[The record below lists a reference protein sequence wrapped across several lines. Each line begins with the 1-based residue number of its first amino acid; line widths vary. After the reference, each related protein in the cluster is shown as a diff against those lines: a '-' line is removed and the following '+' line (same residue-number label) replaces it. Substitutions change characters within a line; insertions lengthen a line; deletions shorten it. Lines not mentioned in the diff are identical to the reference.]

1 MKTFLQGLSKGLDVT
16 TSLNTENKEL
26 LRILESLKAISKYH
40 NKFYLN
46 NNFVI
51 GKLDI
56 AQNATGYLNAYDER
70 FTKDLLIQN
79 RDLNVAHLGDIVLAK
94 ILKSKKDRVYA
105 KILAVLVMANATS
118 VVYTK
123 RFGNVVLGVNIQN
136 GLSLNLRASQKSLK
150 ALPDGSV
157 LKINNL
163 NNEIIEVLGVL
174 SDPSVDE
181 KISLSIYN
189 KQDDFALACE
199 NEARAYGDSVDI
211 SMYKERVDLSDLA
224 FCSIDPDDAKDYDD
238 AIFYD
243 EKENAL
249 YVAIA
254 DVSEYVQNHSATD
267 KAAKFRGFSI
277 YFPHKCVPMLPRN
290 LSENICSLKPDA
302 YRLAFIF
309 KLSFDVNFNVIKDE
323 LFEGLI
329 KSRARLTY
337 GLVDEVLKGK
347 KHLQNQNIQNFL
359 LKLAKITEILRQ
371 KRLLKGFDFRSKE
384 LKMSLDE
391 AGLVK
396 STHYESDTPSH
407 ALIEDCML
415 LANIAAAKRINQGIF
430 RNHEPADMKK
440 ILYLI
445 DDLAA
450 LGINA
455 TYESDLAKMIAKIQA
470 KADEIGI
477 REDVDKLIIKA
488 QKRAQYNNFSS
499 GHFGLGF
506 DTYTHFTS
514 PIRRYSDLILHRLLK
529 AKLKND
535 EKLFNYLLETTQG
548 LCESLNVLEREADKV
563 AFDFMD
569 RKFARWASANIG
581 NSFICYISQ
590 VSEPLVAILDD
601 EIKGA
606 RIFLPNYSCEILTK
620 VLVRIVSSDIASTK
634 IIGKVIK
641 KLS

>member
-1 MKTFLQGLSKGLDVT
+1 MKTFLQGLSKGIDA
-16 TSLNTENKEL
+16 SLNTENKEL

-56 AQNATGYLNAYDER
+56 SQNATGYLNAYDER
-70 FTKDLLIQN
+70 FKKDLLIQN
-79 RDLNVAHLGDIVLAK
+79 RDLNAAHLGDIVLAK

-123 RFGNVVLGVNIQN
+123 RFGNVMLGVNIQN

-189 KQDDFALACE
+189 KQDNFALACE

-224 FCSIDPDDAKDYDD
+224 FCTIDPDDAKDYDD

-254 DVSEYVQNHSATD
+254 DVSEYVQAYSATD

-499 GHFGLGF
+499 WHFGLGF

-590 VSEPLVAILDD
+590 ASEPLVAILDD

>member
-1 MKTFLQGLSKGLDVT
+1 MKTFLQGLSKGLDAT
-16 TSLNTENKEL
+16 GLNTENKEL

-56 AQNATGYLNAYDER
+56 SQNATGYLNAYDER
-70 FTKDLLIQN
+70 FKKDLLIQN
-79 RDLNVAHLGDIVLAK
+79 RDLNAAHLGDIVLAK

-157 LKINNL
+157 LKINNS

-174 SDPSVDE
+174 SDSSVDE

-199 NEARAYGDSVDI
+199 NEARAYGDSIDI
-211 SMYKERVDLSDLA
+211 NMYKERVDLSDLA

-347 KHLQNQNIQNFL
+347 KYLPNQNIQNFL
-359 LKLAKITEILRQ
+359 LKLAKITEILRK

-415 LANIAAAKRINQGIF
+415 LANIAAAKRIKQGIF

-535 EKLFNYLLETTQG
+535 EKLFNYLLENTQG

-590 VSEPLVAILDD
+590 ASEPLVAILDD

>member
-1 MKTFLQGLSKGLDVT
+1 MKTFLQGLSKGIDA
-16 TSLNTENKEL
+16 SLNTENKEL

-56 AQNATGYLNAYDER
+56 SQNATGYLNAYDER
-70 FTKDLLIQN
+70 FKKDLLIQN
-79 RDLNVAHLGDIVLAK
+79 RDLNAAHLGDIVLAK
-94 ILKSKKDRVYA
+94 ILKSNKDRVYA

-254 DVSEYVQNHSATD
+254 DVSEYVQNHSAID

-323 LFEGLI
+323 LFEGVI

-477 REDVDKLIIKA
+477 REDV
-488 QKRAQYNNFSS
+488 
-499 GHFGLGF
+499 
-506 DTYTHFTS
+506 
-514 PIRRYSDLILHRLLK
+514 
-529 AKLKND
+529 
-535 EKLFNYLLETTQG
+535 
-548 LCESLNVLEREADKV
+548 
-563 AFDFMD
+563 
-569 RKFARWASANIG
+569 
-581 NSFICYISQ
+581 
-590 VSEPLVAILDD
+590 
-601 EIKGA
+601 
-606 RIFLPNYSCEILTK
+606 
-620 VLVRIVSSDIASTK
+620 
-634 IIGKVIK
+634 
-641 KLS
+641 

>member
-1 MKTFLQGLSKGLDVT
+1 MKTFLQGLSKGIDA
-16 TSLNTENKEL
+16 SLNTENKEL

-56 AQNATGYLNAYDER
+56 SQNATGYLNAYDER
-70 FTKDLLIQN
+70 FKKDLLIQN
-79 RDLNVAHLGDIVLAK
+79 RDLNAAHLGDIVLAK

-254 DVSEYVQNHSATD
+254 DVSEYVQAYSATD

-323 LFEGLI
+323 LFEGVI

-347 KHLQNQNIQNFL
+347 KNLPNQNIQNFL
-359 LKLAKITEILRQ
+359 LKLAKITEILRK

-488 QKRAQYNNFSS
+488 QKRAQYNTFSS

-535 EKLFNYLLETTQG
+535 EKLFNYLLENTQG

-590 VSEPLVAILDD
+590 ASEPLVAILDD

>member
-56 AQNATGYLNAYDER
+56 SQNATGYLNAYDER
-70 FTKDLLIQN
+70 FKKDLLIQN
-79 RDLNVAHLGDIVLAK
+79 RDLNTAHLGDIVLAK

-189 KQDDFALACE
+189 KQDNFALACE

-224 FCSIDPDDAKDYDD
+224 FCTIDPDDAKDYDD

-254 DVSEYVQNHSATD
+254 DVSEYVQAYSATD

-329 KSRARLTY
+329 KSHARLTY

-347 KHLQNQNIQNFL
+347 KHLENQNIQNFL
-359 LKLAKITEILRQ
+359 LKLAKITEILRK

-488 QKRAQYNNFSS
+488 QKRAQYNTFSS

>member
-1 MKTFLQGLSKGLDVT
+1 MKEFLRNLAFGVRADEVSSDFKQ
-16 TSLNTENKEL
+16 L
-26 LRILESLKAISKYH
+26 LRELFESKIISEH
-40 NKFYLN
+40 RGKFYLN
-46 NNFVI
+46 NGFVF
-51 GKLDI
+51 GKIDI
-56 AQNATGYLNAYDER
+56 SSKGTGFLRPFDESFER
-70 FTKDLLIQN
+70 DLLVEA
-79 RDLNVAHLGDIVLAK
+79 RDLKGANYADIVACKLIPIKKRRPSAKVILVLA
-94 ILKSKKDRVYA
+94 R
-105 KILAVLVMANATS
+105 ANATS
-118 VVYTK
+118 IVITK
-123 RFGNVVLGVNIQN
+123 RYGDAVLGM
-136 GLSLNLRASQKSLK
+136 NLKTALTTPLKASQKSLK
-150 ALPDGSV
+150 ALPIGSV
-157 LKINNL
+157 LKIDNKDNA
-163 NNEIIEVLGVL
+163 IIEVLGHIDDE
-174 SDPSVDE
+174 SIDE
-181 KISLSIYN
+181 KISLALFN
-189 KQDDFALACE
+189 KNDEFSALCYDEASANGDF
-199 NEARAYGDSVDI
+199 VDA
-211 SMYKERVDLSDLA
+211 SMYPQRVDLRDKA
-224 FCSIDPDDAKDYDD
+224 FCTIDPVDAKDFDD

-243 EKENAL
+243 KAQNTL
-249 YVAIA
+249 FVAIA
-254 DVSEYVQNHSATD
+254 DVSEYVFAFSATD
-267 KAAKFRGFSI
+267 KEARNRGFSI
-277 YFPHKCVPMLPRN
+277 YFPHKAVPMLPRN

-347 KHLQNQNIQNFL
+347 KHLPNQNIQNFL

-590 VSEPLVAILDD
+590 ASEPLIAILDD

>member
-16 TSLNTENKEL
+16 GLNTENKEL

-56 AQNATGYLNAYDER
+56 SQNATGYLNAYDER
-70 FTKDLLIQN
+70 FKKDLLIQN
-79 RDLNVAHLGDIVLAK
+79 RDLNAAHLGDIVLAK

-189 KQDDFALACE
+189 KQDNFALACE

-224 FCSIDPDDAKDYDD
+224 FCTIDPDDAKDYDD

-254 DVSEYVQNHSATD
+254 DVSEYVQAYSATD

-323 LFEGLI
+323 LFEGVI

-347 KHLQNQNIQNFL
+347 KNLPNQNIQNFL
-359 LKLAKITEILRQ
+359 LKLAKITEILRK

-488 QKRAQYNNFSS
+488 QKRAQYNTFSS

-535 EKLFNYLLETTQG
+535 EKLFNYLLETTQE

-569 RKFARWASANIG
+569 RKFARWANANIG

-590 VSEPLVAILDD
+590 ASEPLVAILDD

>member
-1 MKTFLQGLSKGLDVT
+1 MKTFLQGLSKGLDAT
-16 TSLNTENKEL
+16 GLNTENKEL

-56 AQNATGYLNAYDER
+56 SQNATGYLNAYDER
-70 FTKDLLIQN
+70 FKKDLLIQN
-79 RDLNVAHLGDIVLAK
+79 RDLNAAHLGDIVLAK

-189 KQDDFALACE
+189 KQDNFALACE

-224 FCSIDPDDAKDYDD
+224 FCTIDPDDAKDYDD

-347 KHLQNQNIQNFL
+347 KHLPNQNIQNFL

-590 VSEPLVAILDD
+590 ASEPLVAILDD

-620 VLVRIVSSDIASTK
+620 VLVRIISSDIASTK

>member
-1 MKTFLQGLSKGLDVT
+1 MKTFLQGLSKGLDAT
-16 TSLNTENKEL
+16 GLNTENKEL

-56 AQNATGYLNAYDER
+56 SQNATGYLNAYDER
-70 FTKDLLIQN
+70 FKKDLLIQN
-79 RDLNVAHLGDIVLAK
+79 RDLNAAHLGDIVLAK

-224 FCSIDPDDAKDYDD
+224 FCTIDPDDAKDYDD

-254 DVSEYVQNHSATD
+254 DVSEYVQAYSATD

-347 KHLQNQNIQNFL
+347 KNLPNQNIQNFL
-359 LKLAKITEILRQ
+359 LKLAKITEILRK

-488 QKRAQYNNFSS
+488 QKRAQYNTFSS

-535 EKLFNYLLETTQG
+535 EKLFNYLLENTQG

>member
-1 MKTFLQGLSKGLDVT
+1 MKTFLQSLSDSGANVNNL
-16 TSLNTENKEL
+16 SAENKEL
-26 LRILESLKAISKYH
+26 LRILESLKAISNHNNKY
-40 NKFYLN
+40 YLN

-56 AQNATGYLNAYDER
+56 SQNATGYLSAYNSR
-70 FTKDLLIQN
+70 FKKDLLIQN
-79 RDLNVAHLGDIVLAK
+79 RDLNAAHLGDIVLAK

-123 RFGNVVLGVNIQN
+123 RFGSTVLGVNVQN
-136 GLSLNLRASQKSLK
+136 GLNVSLRASQKSLK
-150 ALPDGSV
+150 ALPDGAV
-157 LKINNL
+157 LKINNI

-174 SDPSVDE
+174 NEPSVDE

-189 KQDDFALACE
+189 KNDEFSELCE
-199 NEARAYGDSVDI
+199 NEAKAYGNKVDP
-211 SMYKERVDLSDLA
+211 SMYEKRKDLSDLT
-224 FCSIDPDDAKDYDD
+224 FCTIDPDDAKDYDD
-238 AIFYD
+238 AIYYD

-254 DVSEYVQNHSATD
+254 DVSEYVQNYSATD
-267 KAAKFRGFSI
+267 KEAKFRGFSI
-277 YFPHKCVPMLPRN
+277 YFPHKSVPMLPRA
-290 LSENICSLKPDA
+290 LSENICSLKPDL
-302 YRLAFIF
+302 YRLSFIF
-309 KLSFDVNFNVIKDE
+309 KLSFDENFNVIKDE
-323 LFEGLI
+323 LFDGII
-329 KSRARLTY
+329 KSHARLTY
-337 GLVDEVLKGK
+337 GLVDEILKGK
-347 KHLQNQNIQNFL
+347 KHLENLKIEKWL

-391 AGLVK
+391 AGFIK
-396 STHYESDTPSH
+396 STHFESDTPSH

-415 LANIAAAKRINQGIF
+415 LANTAAAKRINQGIF
-430 RNHEPADMKK
+430 RNHAPADIKK
-440 ILYLI
+440 ISHLL

-455 TYESDLAKMIAKIQA
+455 VYESNLAKMIAKIQT
-470 KADEIGI
+470 KADEMGI

-488 QKRAQYNNFSS
+488 QKRAQYDNFSS

-514 PIRRYSDLILHRLLK
+514 PIRRYSDLCLHRLLK
-529 AKLKND
+529 AKLKGD
-535 EKLFNYLLETTQG
+535 EKLFKYLLESMQG
-548 LCESLNVLEREADKV
+548 ICERLNILEREADKV

-569 RKFARWASANIG
+569 RKFARWASENIG
-581 NSFICYISQ
+581 KCFICYISEAGQ
-590 VSEPLVAILDD
+590 PLIARLDD
-601 EIKGA
+601 KLKGA
-606 RIFLPNYSCEILTK
+606 RIFVPNYSCEILTK
-620 VLVRIVSSDIASTK
+620 VLVKIVSSDIASTK
-634 IIGKVIK
+634 IIGKVVE

>member
-1 MKTFLQGLSKGLDVT
+1 MKTFLQGLSKGLDA
-16 TSLNTENKEL
+16 SLNTENKEL

-56 AQNATGYLNAYDER
+56 SQNATGYLNAYDER
-70 FTKDLLIQN
+70 FKKDLLIQN
-79 RDLNVAHLGDIVLAK
+79 RDLNAAHLGDIVLAK

-347 KHLQNQNIQNFL
+347 KYLPNQNIQNFL

-415 LANIAAAKRINQGIF
+415 LANIAAAKRINKGIF

-590 VSEPLVAILDD
+590 ASEPLVAILDD

>member
-1 MKTFLQGLSKGLDVT
+1 MKTFLQGLSKGLDAT
-16 TSLNTENKEL
+16 GLNTENKEL

-56 AQNATGYLNAYDER
+56 SQNATGYLNAYDER
-70 FTKDLLIQN
+70 FKKDLLIQN
-79 RDLNVAHLGDIVLAK
+79 RDLNAAHLGDIVLAK

-224 FCSIDPDDAKDYDD
+224 FCTIDPDDAKDYDD

-290 LSENICSLKPDA
+290 LSENICSLKPDV

-347 KHLQNQNIQNFL
+347 KNLPNQNIQNFL
-359 LKLAKITEILRQ
+359 LKLAKITEILRK

-529 AKLKND
+529 ATLKND

-620 VLVRIVSSDIASTK
+620 VLVRIISSDIASTK

>member
-1 MKTFLQGLSKGLDVT
+1 MKTFLQGLSKGLDAT
-16 TSLNTENKEL
+16 GLNTENKEL

-56 AQNATGYLNAYDER
+56 SQNATGYLNAYDER
-70 FTKDLLIQN
+70 FKKDLLIQN
-79 RDLNVAHLGDIVLAK
+79 RDLNAAHLGDIVLAK

-123 RFGNVVLGVNIQN
+123 RFGNVVFGVNIQN

-224 FCSIDPDDAKDYDD
+224 FCTIDPDDAKDYDD

-254 DVSEYVQNHSATD
+254 DVSEYVQAYSATD

-309 KLSFDVNFNVIKDE
+309 KLSFDVNFNVLKDE
-323 LFEGLI
+323 LFEGII

-347 KHLQNQNIQNFL
+347 KNLPNQNIQNFL

-488 QKRAQYNNFSS
+488 QKRAQYNTFSS

-590 VSEPLVAILDD
+590 ASEPLVAILDD

-620 VLVRIVSSDIASTK
+620 VLVRIISSDIASTK

>member
-1 MKTFLQGLSKGLDVT
+1 MKTFLQGLSKGLDAT
-16 TSLNTENKEL
+16 GLNTENKEL

-56 AQNATGYLNAYDER
+56 SQNATGYLNAYDER
-70 FTKDLLIQN
+70 FKKDLLIQN
-79 RDLNVAHLGDIVLAK
+79 RDLNAAHLGDIVLAK

-189 KQDDFALACE
+189 KQDNFALACE

-224 FCSIDPDDAKDYDD
+224 FCTIDPDDAKDYDD

-254 DVSEYVQNHSATD
+254 DVSEYVQAYSATD

-309 KLSFDVNFNVIKDE
+309 KLSFDVNFNVLKDE
-323 LFEGLI
+323 LFEGII

-347 KHLQNQNIQNFL
+347 KNLPNQNIQNFL
-359 LKLAKITEILRQ
+359 LKLAKITEILRK

-488 QKRAQYNNFSS
+488 QKRAQYNTFSS

-590 VSEPLVAILDD
+590 ASEPLVAILDD

>member
-1 MKTFLQGLSKGLDVT
+1 MKTFLQGLSKGLDAT
-16 TSLNTENKEL
+16 GLNTENKEL

-56 AQNATGYLNAYDER
+56 SQNATGYLNAYDER
-70 FTKDLLIQN
+70 FKKDLLIQN
-79 RDLNVAHLGDIVLAK
+79 RDLNAAHLGDIVLAK

-123 RFGNVVLGVNIQN
+123 RFGNVVFGVNIQN

-189 KQDDFALACE
+189 KQDNFALACE

-224 FCSIDPDDAKDYDD
+224 FCTIDPDDAKDYDD

-254 DVSEYVQNHSATD
+254 DVSEYVQAYSATD

-290 LSENICSLKPDA
+290 LSENICSLKLDA

-323 LFEGLI
+323 LFEGVI

-347 KHLQNQNIQNFL
+347 KNLPNQNIQNFL
-359 LKLAKITEILRQ
+359 LKLAKITEILRK

-415 LANIAAAKRINQGIF
+415 LANIAAAKRIKQGIF

-488 QKRAQYNNFSS
+488 QKRAQYNTFSS

>member
-56 AQNATGYLNAYDER
+56 SQNATGYLNAYDER
-70 FTKDLLIQN
+70 FKKDLLIQN
-79 RDLNVAHLGDIVLAK
+79 RDLNAAHLGDIVLAK

-189 KQDDFALACE
+189 KQDNFALACE

-224 FCSIDPDDAKDYDD
+224 FCTIDPNDAKDYDD

-254 DVSEYVQNHSATD
+254 DVSEYVQAYSSTD

-290 LSENICSLKPDA
+290 LSENICSLKPDT

-323 LFEGLI
+323 LFEGVI

-347 KHLQNQNIQNFL
+347 KNLPNQNIQNFL
-359 LKLAKITEILRQ
+359 LKLAKITEILRK

-415 LANIAAAKRINQGIF
+415 LANIAAAKRIKQGIF

-535 EKLFNYLLETTQG
+535 EKLFNYLLENTQG
-548 LCESLNVLEREADKV
+548 TCESLNVLEREADKV

-590 VSEPLVAILDD
+590 ASEPLVAILDD

>member
-1 MKTFLQGLSKGLDVT
+1 MKTFLQGLSKGIDA
-16 TSLNTENKEL
+16 SLNTENKEL

-56 AQNATGYLNAYDER
+56 SQNATGYLNAYDER
-70 FTKDLLIQN
+70 FKKDLLIQN
-79 RDLNVAHLGDIVLAK
+79 RDLNAAHLGDIVLAK

-123 RFGNVVLGVNIQN
+123 HFGNVVLGVNIQN

-224 FCSIDPDDAKDYDD
+224 FCTIDPDDAKDYDD

-254 DVSEYVQNHSATD
+254 DVSEYVQNHSAID

-323 LFEGLI
+323 LFEGVI

-347 KHLQNQNIQNFL
+347 KHLQNQTF
-359 LKLAKITEILRQ
+359 KI
-371 KRLLKGFDFRSKE
+371 
-384 LKMSLDE
+384 
-391 AGLVK
+391 
-396 STHYESDTPSH
+396 
-407 ALIEDCML
+407 
-415 LANIAAAKRINQGIF
+415 
-430 RNHEPADMKK
+430 
-440 ILYLI
+440 
-445 DDLAA
+445 
-450 LGINA
+450 
-455 TYESDLAKMIAKIQA
+455 
-470 KADEIGI
+470 
-477 REDVDKLIIKA
+477 
-488 QKRAQYNNFSS
+488 FS
-499 GHFGLGF
+499 
-506 DTYTHFTS
+506 
-514 PIRRYSDLILHRLLK
+514 
-529 AKLKND
+529 
-535 EKLFNYLLETTQG
+535 
-548 LCESLNVLEREADKV
+548 
-563 AFDFMD
+563 
-569 RKFARWASANIG
+569 
-581 NSFICYISQ
+581 
-590 VSEPLVAILDD
+590 
-601 EIKGA
+601 
-606 RIFLPNYSCEILTK
+606 
-620 VLVRIVSSDIASTK
+620 
-634 IIGKVIK
+634 
-641 KLS
+641 

>member
-1 MKTFLQGLSKGLDVT
+1 MKTFLQGLSKGLDAT
-16 TSLNTENKEL
+16 GLNTENKEL

-56 AQNATGYLNAYDER
+56 SQNATGYLNAYDER
-70 FTKDLLIQN
+70 FKKDLLIQN
-79 RDLNVAHLGDIVLAK
+79 RDLNAAHLGDIVLAK

-123 RFGNVVLGVNIQN
+123 RFGNVVFGVNIQN

-224 FCSIDPDDAKDYDD
+224 FCTIDPDDAKDYDD

-254 DVSEYVQNHSATD
+254 DVSEYVQAYSATD

-309 KLSFDVNFNVIKDE
+309 KLSFDVNFNVLKDE
-323 LFEGLI
+323 LFEGII

-347 KHLQNQNIQNFL
+347 KNLPNQNIQNFL
-359 LKLAKITEILRQ
+359 LKLAKITEILRK

-488 QKRAQYNNFSS
+488 QKRAQYNTFSS

-590 VSEPLVAILDD
+590 ASEPLVAILDD

-620 VLVRIVSSDIASTK
+620 VLVRIISSDIASTK

>member
-1 MKTFLQGLSKGLDVT
+1 MKTFLQGLSKGLDAT
-16 TSLNTENKEL
+16 GLNTENKEL

-56 AQNATGYLNAYDER
+56 SQNATGYLNAYDER
-70 FTKDLLIQN
+70 FKKDLLIQN
-79 RDLNVAHLGDIVLAK
+79 RDLNAAHLGDIVLAK

-136 GLSLNLRASQKSLK
+136 GLSLNLRASQNSLK

-189 KQDDFALACE
+189 KQDNFALACE

-254 DVSEYVQNHSATD
+254 DVSEYVQAYSATD

-290 LSENICSLKPDA
+290 LSENICSLKPDV

-347 KHLQNQNIQNFL
+347 KNLPNQNIQNFL

>member
-1 MKTFLQGLSKGLDVT
+1 MKTFLQGLSKGIDA
-16 TSLNTENKEL
+16 SLNTENKEL

-56 AQNATGYLNAYDER
+56 SQNATGYLNAYDER
-70 FTKDLLIQN
+70 FKKDLLIQN
-79 RDLNVAHLGDIVLAK
+79 RDLNAAHLGDIVLAK

-105 KILAVLVMANATS
+105 KILAVLVIANAAS

-347 KHLQNQNIQNFL
+347 KHLPNQNIQNFL

>member
-1 MKTFLQGLSKGLDVT
+1 MKTFLQGLSKGLDA
-16 TSLNTENKEL
+16 SLNTENKEL

-56 AQNATGYLNAYDER
+56 SQNATGYLNAYDER
-70 FTKDLLIQN
+70 FKKDLLIQN
-79 RDLNVAHLGDIVLAK
+79 RDLNAAHLGDIVLAK

-254 DVSEYVQNHSATD
+254 DVSEYVQAYSATD

-290 LSENICSLKPDA
+290 LSENICSLKPDV

-347 KHLQNQNIQNFL
+347 KNLPNQNIQNFL